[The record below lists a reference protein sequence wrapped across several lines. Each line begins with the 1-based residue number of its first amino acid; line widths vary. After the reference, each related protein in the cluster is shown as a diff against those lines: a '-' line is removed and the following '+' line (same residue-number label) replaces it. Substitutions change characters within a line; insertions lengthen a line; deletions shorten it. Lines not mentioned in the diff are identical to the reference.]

1 MIVQR
6 NPSSALLNLLL
17 ATLLLWLPAARAD
30 IAVVVHPQNP
40 LASLSHQEL
49 KKIFLGRL
57 SLFPGG
63 GREIRAIDLPDDHP
77 VFHDFYR
84 RVVELDGIE
93 LKRYRAYYLFSGRG
107 RLPVVAT
114 SPQAMLQM
122 VAEDPGAIGYLDIK
136 DVTENARVIMTL
148 SSDEPGKP
156 PKESDNR

>member
-6 NPSSALLNLLL
+6 NRSSALLNLLL
-17 ATLLLWLPAARAD
+17 ATWLLWLPAARAD

-77 VFHDFYR
+77 LFHDFYR
-84 RVVELDGIE
+84 QVVELDGVE

-107 RLPVVAT
+107 RLPVVAA
-114 SPQAMLQM
+114 SPQAVLRM
-122 VAEDPGAIGYLDIK
+122 VTEDPGAIGYLDSK
-136 DVTENARVIMTL
+136 DVTENTRVIMTL
-148 SSDEPGKP
+148 RSDESGKP
-156 PKESDNR
+156 HKESDNR